1 MNNKASNLACR
12 AEQGRLPLIMEYFVY
27 LKDNC
32 NVVKQSFF
40 LSKHPHSVNDS
51 STLDLETK
59 DNDKTKRYTNYMKEN
74 LSGETVLNI

>member
-27 LKDNC
+27 LKDNS

-59 DNDKTKRYTNYMKEN
+59 RYTNYMKEN